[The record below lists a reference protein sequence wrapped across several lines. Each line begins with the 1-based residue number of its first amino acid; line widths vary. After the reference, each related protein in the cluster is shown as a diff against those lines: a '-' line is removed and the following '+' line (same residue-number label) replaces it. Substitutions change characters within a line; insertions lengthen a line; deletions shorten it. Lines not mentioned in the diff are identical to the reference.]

1 MNIWRLLW
9 ISPRFPV
16 WTCLALLYIIIF
28 APFSLL
34 FFYWNFRAFLKQSNF
49 LNFLV
54 GNKGSIWVPPKERK
68 TWIISNI
75 FRRQGILCS
84 QKLMSLLCNVLRAVQ
99 SSFNLVFFVISTIS
113 SICQPRNMI
122 FEKRKR
128 KRKMASTRVS
138 NIGCCIMK
146 FWTPY

>member
-16 WTCLALLYIIIF
+16 WTCLALLYITIF

-34 FFYWNFRAFLKQSNF
+34 FFIGIFGPSSNIVISWIALWVKRAAFECPQKKKEN
-49 LNFLV
+49 LNY
-54 GNKGSIWVPPKERK
+54 N
-68 TWIISNI
+68 NI

-84 QKLMSLLCNVLRAVQ
+84 QKLMSLLCNVSRAVQ

-122 FEKRKR
+122 FEKKKR
-128 KRKMASTRVS
+128 KIASTRVS